1 MNHKWIQSV
10 IQYAGLAGV
19 LALLVAIFSFSSEN
33 FFQWQ
38 TLVTIANSNPDLMF
52 ISVGMT
58 LVLIVGGIDLSVGSL
73 LALGSA
79 VIGVLMVDQQ
89 WNVWAA
95 LPVCLLVTS
104 LCGWFNGTI
113 SVWFSIPSFIVTL
126 GMLEMARGGTKVISD
141 SQTRYIGSRIEGFAA
156 PLEGLSVS
164 PAFLTAV
171 AAVAVGQFVLSQTV
185 FGRYC
190 VAIGTNAETVRMSG
204 IRTRPVVIAAFT
216 ISGLLCGLA
225 ALSQTSRLSSADPNA
240 AIGLELSAIAACVIG
255 GTSLMGG
262 RGSVIASFF
271 GVLIIA
277 VLQSGL
283 AQLGVED
290 SIKQLITGAVIILA
304 VLLDALRGRIGK
316 RTK

>member
-10 IQYAGLAGV
+10 IRYAGLAGV
-19 LALLVAIFSFSSEN
+19 LVLLITIFSCLTEN

-38 TLVTIANSNPDLMF
+38 TLVTIANSNPDLIF

-73 LALGSA
+73 LALGAA

-95 LPVCLLVTS
+95 LPVCLLLTG
-104 LCGWFNGTI
+104 LCGWFNGAV
-113 SVWFSIPSFIVTL
+113 SAWFSIPSFIVTL
-126 GMLEMARGGTKVISD
+126 GMLEMARGGTKVITD
-141 SQTRYIGSRIEGFAA
+141 SQTMYIGGRIEGFAE

-171 AAVAVGQFVLSQTV
+171 AAVVVGQFVLSQTV

-190 VAIGTNAETVRMSG
+190 VAIGSNAEAVRMSG
-204 IRTRPVVIAAFT
+204 IRTAPVVIAAFT
-216 ISGLLCGLA
+216 ISGLLCGMA
-225 ALSQTSRLSSADPNA
+225 AFSQTSRLSSADPNA

-316 RTK
+316 RSK